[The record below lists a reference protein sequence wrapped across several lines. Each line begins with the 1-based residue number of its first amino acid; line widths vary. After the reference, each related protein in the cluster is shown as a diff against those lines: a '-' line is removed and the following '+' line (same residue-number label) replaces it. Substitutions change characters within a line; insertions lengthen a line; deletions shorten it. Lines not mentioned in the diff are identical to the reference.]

1 LIERSYPAVASVAR
15 AFEIY
20 LATPT
25 RNQVLVASGMYT
37 TAAALLIPDGVGVYG
52 GYAPV
57 FTMRSDTRATLTASS
72 ATALRAMSLT
82 QPTVLDR
89 INVTTTNRTVTGES
103 SVAVV
108 VVASGEN
115 LTMRFSTVTAGR
127 GGDASVAA
135 KSSAL
140 RSKPPL
146 APPSKAPAA
155 SARLQPGQARIVSNN
170 LRRQNEERRRIEL
183 ANKVR
188 AGEVCCSCPC
198 APSPP
203 AVLPCVG

>member
-1 LIERSYPAVASVAR
+1 
-15 AFEIY
+15 
-20 LATPT
+20 
-25 RNQVLVASGMYT
+25 VLVAVYRVRGQGGNEFVGQATFDLGDLARNGTTEARPGGVDARSLTGSFPLIDRLEKWVGNYAEISVDLEMAWRPDTVLLQSAPAPPAPPGQARPLTAGGGM
-37 TAAALLIPDGVGVYG
+37 AAAGGRGV
-52 GYAPV
+52 
-57 FTMRSDTRATLTASS
+57 
-72 ATALRAMSLT
+72 
-82 QPTVLDR
+82 
-89 INVTTTNRTVTGES
+89 
-103 SVAVV
+103 
-108 VVASGEN
+108 
-115 LTMRFSTVTAGR
+115 AGR

-188 AGEVCCSCPC
+188 AGEVSCSCPC